1 MPAPPRWLL
10 RIPDAIQ
17 QLARLDRD
25 LVTRRDVE
33 VLLGVSR
40 QRASQLMR
48 RFGAHLVAAT
58 RVVRRA
64 DLVRQLEEIETKGG
78 AFQVEGERQL
88 RVVDALRRARVAGVR
103 VRVPREA
110 ARARLG
116 ALPDGLVVEPNRIE
130 MRFDDV
136 EGAVVLMVALA
147 TLVKDDFDRFEAFVA
162 KGRGH

>member
-88 RVVDALRRARVAGVR
+88 RVVDALRVPTRFVR
-103 VRVPREA
+103 KYTITTRGRSPRVPMKPA
-110 ARARLG
+110 AGGPRHR
-116 ALPDGLVVEPNRIE
+116 
-130 MRFDDV
+130 
-136 EGAVVLMVALA
+136 
-147 TLVKDDFDRFEAFVA
+147 
-162 KGRGH
+162 